1 VFGYRARLKVLG
13 YSFSHGEQEKS
24 GSMDERR
31 KREAAAEGDFWVG
44 LGHSV
49 EAIYRP
55 YCAKETTHIQGHIQQ
70 QQ

>member
-1 VFGYRARLKVLG
+1 LVSKRIVGARL
-13 YSFSHGEQEKS
+13 
-24 GSMDERR
+24 
-31 KREAAAEGDFWVG
+31 REGGGVVVEGDFCVG

-55 YCAKETTHIQGHIQQ
+55 YCAVETAHTQGHIQQ